1 MNTKGN
7 RLETERKYAT
17 MIEEVALLGVFNRQ
31 AMEKKY
37 SVSHRAFTVM
47 ANLKW
52 IEKIS
57 AHTYKWRLLKID
69 KNAAAELLDNMNL
82 MQDVYSE
89 HKPAKKRVVER
100 YFQVF
105 YYMYI
110 NKTFD
115 IEYVMKEYKLHTSFF
130 PVACEFNFIEK
141 VSINTY
147 RYIAKG
153 VPSMLM
159 ANRMYNYIVSKS
171 APQRIKKRPA
181 KRIAQHKIDFTHT
194 VTDMKPNLKP
204 LEKSERIID
213 HASNDLVIAF
223 ILGAVSVAL
232 CCWMLISK

>member
-7 RLETERKYAT
+7 RLETERKYTA
-17 MIEEVALLGVFNRQ
+17 MIKEVALLGVFNRQ

-37 SVSHRAFTVM
+37 SVSHRAFTIM
-47 ANLKW
+47 ADLRW

-57 AHTYKWRLLKID
+57 AHTYKWRLLNVHENTAI
-69 KNAAAELLDNMNL
+69 ELLDNMNL
-82 MQDVYSE
+82 MQDMYSK
-89 HKPAKKRVVER
+89 HKPAKKRVIEK
-100 YFQVF
+100 YFQVL

-110 NKTFD
+110 NNTVD
-115 IEYVMKEYKLHTSFF
+115 REYIMKEYKLHKSFF

-141 VSINTY
+141 VSLNTY
-147 RYIAKG
+147 RYIAKV

-194 VTDMKPNLKP
+194 VTDVKPNLKP